1 MSLPSRDSDPR
12 GNETIIVQDRR
23 DNRLPFSRGIMA
35 TSLLATGVPT
45 EEAYRLSSTIQRR
58 LLARGQREI
67 DAESLVRFTH
77 ETLSTEAGDPD
88 VAVRW
93 TAWRRAKRSGRPIV
107 IVLGGA
113 PGTGKSTLA
122 TRLAVRLDITRVV
135 TTDAIRD
142 VLRTVVPVN
151 VLPELHEST
160 FEVVAPDA
168 VDPFAGFI
176 RQCNAVGAAAVAVAD
191 RLADEHRSVIVE
203 GVHALPGAVTTALAE
218 HPAKPV
224 VIERLIIQTGVDEH
238 AELLR
243 RRESSEPHRQG
254 QRHLARLDHIRLIQ
268 DQLMEQADRAGITA
282 MDGGEAGDL
291 TQAIVDEIVQRLDES
306 DRSA

>member
-1 MSLPSRDSDPR
+1 M
-12 GNETIIVQDRR
+12 
-23 DNRLPFSRGIMA
+23 
-35 TSLLATGVPT
+35 
-45 EEAYRLSSTIQRR
+45 
-58 LLARGQREI
+58 
-67 DAESLVRFTH
+67 RFTH
-77 ETLSTEAGDPD
+77 ETLTTEAGDPD
-88 VAVRW
+88 IADRW

-122 TRLAVRLDITRVV
+122 TQLAVRLDITRVV

-160 FEVVAPDA
+160 FDVVAPDT
-168 VDPFAGFI
+168 VDPFAGFL

-203 GVHALPGAVTTALAE
+203 GVHALPGAVTNALAD

-224 VIERLIIQTGVDEH
+224 VTERLIIQTGVDEH

-268 DQLMEQADRAGITA
+268 DHLMHQAERAGITA
-282 MDGGEAGDL
+282 MDGGEASDL
-291 TQAIVDEIVQRLDES
+291 TQDIVDEIVQRLDEPAG
-306 DRSA
+306 SA